1 MSGAAVDRAAVLA
14 ALTPMKVDAGGYG
27 GVIEAKAQREACE
40 KLLAKG
46 TFSSNDM
53 MVELKNSG
61 APEGAAYRGAD
72 RLLQKLRHAGL
83 IRANRKKPSLGWDV
97 L

>member
-14 ALTPMKVDAGGYG
+14 ALTPMKVDARGYG
-27 GVIEAKAQREACE
+27 GVVEAAVQREACE
-40 KLLAKG
+40 KLLAKT
-46 TFSSNDM
+46 TFSSTHM
-53 MVELKNSG
+53 MVELKRSG

-83 IRANRKKPSLGWDV
+83 IRTNRKKPSLGWDV